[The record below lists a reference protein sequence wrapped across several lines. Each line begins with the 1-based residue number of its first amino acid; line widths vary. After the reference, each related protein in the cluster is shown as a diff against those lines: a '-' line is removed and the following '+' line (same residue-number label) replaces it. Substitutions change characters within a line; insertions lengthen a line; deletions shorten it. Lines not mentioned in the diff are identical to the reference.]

1 MFVAIGFEK
10 DFTIG
15 SAIFGS
21 YGFPWVELSVSISS
35 ISTTTNKRGQPA
47 KSPTPQ
53 VEWKLDWELTRK
65 THQRKWLVGTFMFL
79 TAITYEIPRIA
90 QKFPYSVLGRLQ
102 FKLKFW
108 SMYPLEVEIS
118 KVLKYSSRGVSEF
131 NSEFLSSTQPAA
143 GAKILHFLKRKHFK
157 KRDFSAPAAG

>member
-118 KVLKYSSRGVSEF
+118 KVLKYLISWGLWVQLRIFEF
-131 NSEFLSSTQPAA
+131 DSARRRREIFALSK
-143 GAKILHFLKRKHFK
+143 AKTL
-157 KRDFSAPAAG
+157 